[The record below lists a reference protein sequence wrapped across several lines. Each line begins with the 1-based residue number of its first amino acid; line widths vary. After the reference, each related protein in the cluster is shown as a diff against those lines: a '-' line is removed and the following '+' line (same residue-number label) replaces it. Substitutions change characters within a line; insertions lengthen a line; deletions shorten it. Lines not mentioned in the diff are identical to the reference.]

1 MNPIEKVHETIL
13 DYGIILQD
21 NEFECDNG
29 CHRIRIIQL
38 EEHIYSFVKCFLL
51 KNIYKFFKYFCIK

>member
-1 MNPIEKVHETIL
+1 MNSIEKAHKIIL

-38 EEHIYSFVKCFLL
+38 EEHIYYDYMHNGKIIQCKEL
-51 KNIYKFFKYFCIK
+51 I